1 LADIFISYTKADADK
16 TRLLAALL
24 EANGYTVWWDTN
36 LAVSDEFTQEIQ
48 KQLGLA
54 RIVIVIWTSS
64 SIRSRYV
71 NAEALYAYNSNIL
84 FPVYA
89 NNIDPTEI
97 PTPFNAVQALDL
109 GDTASI
115 LHGIERQLLSPR
127 PAPSWRKQ
135 IRYEFLQYFG
145 VAGTVINLFVYSGQ
159 FTRLA
164 EWARWLTE
172 NWRDL
177 LSQIYLRIASF
188 LDISFPDR
196 IVGLITFA
204 FFVLCV
210 AVGSRVSARRRPH
223 LRPKATR
230 AVLAGLAFLIL
241 LTASPIV
248 VLIFSERSGSVAG
261 LILFVIA
268 PLWALLFTLAV
279 CFFMY
284 AYASRVQM
292 ILYGSTFVLFFGTVG
307 TLFATSDLALV
318 DWKSPPSSIT
328 TPSIFDP
335 FIETGAIVWAFIMLS
350 ALLIPCCFSI
360 APADKLTRR
369 ILEVSGGLLL
379 LIVFNKLTALAGL

>member
-16 TRLLAALL
+16 TKLLAALL
-24 EANGYTVWWDTN
+24 EAKGYTVWWDTN

-54 RIVIVIWTSS
+54 RIVVVIWTAR

-71 NAEALYAYNSNIL
+71 NAEALYAYNGNIL

-89 NNIDPTEI
+89 DNIDPTEI
-97 PTPFNAVQALDL
+97 PTPFNAVQALNFA
-109 GDTASI
+109 DTAGI
-115 LHGIERQLLSPR
+115 LHGVERQLLLPR
-127 PAPSWRKQ
+127 PAPPWRKQ
-135 IRYEFLQYFG
+135 LRYEFLQYFG

-159 FTRLA
+159 LTRLA
-164 EWARWLTE
+164 EWARWLTG

-177 LSQIYLRIASF
+177 LSQIYLRIASL

-210 AVGSRVSARRRPH
+210 AVGSRVSARQRPH
-223 LRPKATR
+223 LRSEAAR
-230 AVLAGLAFLIL
+230 AVLAGLAFLIFITISPL
-241 LTASPIV
+241 LS
-248 VLIFSERSGSVAG
+248 LIFSAQSGSVTG
-261 LILFVIA
+261 LIIVVIA
-268 PLWALLFTLAV
+268 PLWALLFTLGV

-284 AYASRVQM
+284 EYASRAQM
-292 ILYGSTFVLFFGTVG
+292 ILYGSTFVLFFGAVG

-328 TPSIFDP
+328 TPSILDP
-335 FIETGAIVWAFIMLS
+335 LIETGAIVWAFIMLS

-360 APADKLTRR
+360 APADKLIRR

-379 LIVFNKLTALAGL
+379 LIVFNKLTTLAGL